1 MGNVVKI
8 IFTEST
14 DKNVT
19 DEVRLNNK
27 ESISNLFLNSQ
38 CKCILLIDKLENIRY
53 ENLQKLEEEINLS
66 NAEIFLTNDYINY
79 VINDINLE
87 SLIDNNL
94 IKGILS
100 NSNGIILNKSILLH
114 PNIRNRKQDFL
125 VTKQFMY
132 WMSKQTIEIQM
143 VDVKITK
150 YKIDKNNDVVKQLE
164 AMKKIKLKKPNVDL
178 LNMMKYIINNLSYFS
193 KNTVDELVFSI
204 KQILNLINDEEM
216 FKFIEAL
223 NKTEANNMSFV
234 YNMLK
239 YFSKEQL
246 MVYCEQDKYLKNIEE
261 ELSDK
266 KKENEKNEMLLKGKN
281 RNLVINISKAKHYLK
296 TFTVTMLYNFTK
308 PFFSSKNI
316 WLIGERT
323 DQAEDN
329 AYVLFKYIRE
339 NNEKANIF
347 YIIDKNSIQL
357 EKVEKLGNVVYY
369 DSFKHKLLL
378 MHANIL
384 ISAYDFFNFLLPSDR
399 EEFKTYYM
407 RHMNSTRIF
416 LQHGVALN
424 KTNYYKKHI
433 NKYDYVLVSTIK
445 ENNMFTQEYG
455 YENDKILKIGLP
467 RYDNLID
474 LSNENKFKKILIMPT
489 WRSSLVDLTDEEFI
503 KSEYYL
509 AINNLINNKEFINLI
524 EKNNVEVI
532 IYLHYQMQKFNHTIT
547 IKSKNIKLLSREE
560 VIVQRLLQECN
571 LLITDYSS
579 VGVDFAYLNKPVIF
593 YQFSSF
599 NFHYNV
605 NIEKE
610 YTQYTDF
617 GIILKSEYNV
627 IETIL
632 RWCNSGY
639 ANFYDTGKEIFY
651 NRGSIENCK
660 KVYEFLKGVKKK
672 RSDYKYVY
680 KEVVNGI
687 VREHR
692 VYDKNYNFETRNYYN
707 NKKLQTSRLE
717 YVNGYIN
724 KQYIYDTK
732 GRVLKIVK
740 FFNGIALK
748 TEYKNIYSKS
758 GKILIKHITDKNS
771 NLVEKRVYNAK
782 GLKEKNIY
790 NPETGKIIKVLKYYE
805 DGTLQSELL
814 YNDIMKPVLFKS
826 YTNTGELER
835 EYTYYENGK
844 VKEKKFYDENTSGI
858 KQIVKLSEINQ
869 QIIYKGIIE
878 GNDIN
883 ERILSKV

>member
-790 NPETGKIIKVLKYYE
+790 NPETGKVIKVLKYYE

-878 GNDIN
+878 GNEIN